1 MTSAIGS
8 STSSYTAW
16 ATTSAPRRPDPAA
29 MAENLFSALD
39 TSGQGYLQQTD
50 FESAFSQLGID
61 DSDAASAE
69 ELFSALDADA
79 DGKLTQDEL
88 SSSMQ
93 KLADQLD
100 SQFHQMRMS
109 AGGMPP
115 PPPPGAGEDQGF
127 TQDELESMASEIGS
141 TDSKRS
147 SLMNSIASNFEA
159 ADADGDGRVTASE
172 ARAYEESTHTTGTAT
187 ASTGSENLLM
197 KRIMQLAA
205 AYGDNASGT
214 LSAQVSVTA

>member
-172 ARAYEESTHTTGTAT
+172 ARAYEESTRATGTAT
-187 ASTGSENLLM
+187 ASAGSENLLM

>member
-187 ASTGSENLLM
+187 ASAGSENLLM

-205 AYGDNASGT
+205 AYGNNASGT